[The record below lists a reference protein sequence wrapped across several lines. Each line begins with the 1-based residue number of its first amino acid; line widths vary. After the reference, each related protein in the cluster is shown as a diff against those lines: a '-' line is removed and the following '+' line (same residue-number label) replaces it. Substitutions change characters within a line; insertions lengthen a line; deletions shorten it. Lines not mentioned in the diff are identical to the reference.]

1 MGLAEAVE
9 PGELHGI
16 DMEESQVE
24 MARTAA
30 AAGGHHNA
38 TFHVGDVT
46 ALPFEN
52 DSFDVAHCHAVLIH
66 VPDTQ
71 VVLAEVKRVLKPGE
85 IISCRELITDSG
97 FFEPELGN
105 LNRIFSIFRDRLQTN
120 SGHPQMGIELKGAFV
135 EAGFSNVQASASFET
150 FGDSSDVEFFY
161 GFIMNY
167 LFSPVEVQADIA
179 QGRSTQKAA
188 DEMRRSLGDWKNH
201 PGAFASMAWGEAIA
215 RKP

>member
-1 MGLAEAVE
+1 VQLLERRGAETHAAHLLPHLKPGMRILDFGCGPRNIALGLAEAVE

-38 TFHVGDVT
+38 TFHVGDVA

-71 VVLAEVKRVLKPGE
+71 VVLAEVKRVLNPGG

-120 SGHPQMGIELKGAFV
+120 SGHPQMSIELKGEFV
-135 EAGFSNVQASASFET
+135 EAGFSNVQASE
-150 FGDSSDVEFFY
+150 
-161 GFIMNY
+161 
-167 LFSPVEVQADIA
+167 
-179 QGRSTQKAA
+179 
-188 DEMRRSLGDWKNH
+188 
-201 PGAFASMAWGEAIA
+201 
-215 RKP
+215 